1 MRGVGAVRGPI
12 VHRER
17 FPIFWWLGK
26 LSYTRFIAREL
37 TSLAV
42 VYTAGGLAALLWT
55 LGRGEEAYR
64 AFLEWLAAPA
74 AVAFHA
80 LVLAAVVFH
89 ALTWFHLAPTALV
102 VRLRGR
108 KVPDGVVVAGHYAA
122 WLLAS
127 VAAAWWLLGGRG

>member
-1 MRGVGAVRGPI
+1 MRGVSALRGPI

-26 LSYTRFIAREL
+26 LSYTKFIAREL

-42 VYTAGGLAALLWT
+42 VYTGLALLALLWT
-55 LGRGEEAYR
+55 LGRGEETYR
-64 AFLEWLAAPA
+64 ALLERLAAPPA
-74 AVAFHA
+74 RVFHA
-80 LVLAAVVFH
+80 FVLAAVAFH

-102 VRLRGR
+102 VRLGGR
-108 KVPDGVVVAGHYAA
+108 KLPDGLVVAGHYAA

-127 VAAAWWLLGGRG
+127 GAAAWWLLGGGG